1 MAEKLQHR
9 VSCTTLRSLLK
20 QAGLSWKK
28 SKKVLA
34 KANPTQRA
42 EFVARFQDWFG
53 QLYQGKVR
61 LIYVDEAHLHQD
73 MELGYRWSTVG
84 EPDWVPS
91 TSPLSKI
98 GLTGMG
104 LMILAMVNVSSGIK
118 VLATVTTPLIFCNTW
133 LMGWGFLADIVKPL
147 LCANKRPPWAFSLI
161 QLPSYS
167 PDLNPIEGLW
177 KWMREDLTQHH
188 CYKYLY
194 QLEHACL
201 AFIERINLDPETIIS
216 RLWPKFELDPD
227 YEKVL
232 FSF

>member
-34 KANPTQRA
+34 KANPSQRA

-73 MELGYRWSTVG
+73 MELGYHWSAVG

-133 LMGWGFLADIVKPL
+133 LNGTLSLTNKPLSFGMGLPGIVKSL
-147 LCANKRPPWAFSLI
+147 LCANKRPPWAF
-161 QLPSYS
+161 PSF
-167 PDLNPIEGLW
+167 NFQVTV
-177 KWMREDLTQHH
+177 LT
-188 CYKYLY
+188 
-194 QLEHACL
+194 
-201 AFIERINLDPETIIS
+201 
-216 RLWPKFELDPD
+216 
-227 YEKVL
+227 
-232 FSF
+232 

>member
-1 MAEKLQHR
+1 MDEKLQHR

-73 MELGYRWSTVG
+73 MELGYRWSAVG

-98 GLTGMG
+98 GLTDMG
-104 LMILAMVNVSSGIK
+104 L
-118 VLATVTTPLIFCNTW
+118 
-133 LMGWGFLADIVKPL
+133 
-147 LCANKRPPWAFSLI
+147 
-161 QLPSYS
+161 
-167 PDLNPIEGLW
+167 
-177 KWMREDLTQHH
+177 
-188 CYKYLY
+188 
-194 QLEHACL
+194 
-201 AFIERINLDPETIIS
+201 
-216 RLWPKFELDPD
+216 
-227 YEKVL
+227 
-232 FSF
+232 

>member
-28 SKKVLA
+28 SKKVLV

-73 MELGYRWSTVG
+73 MELGYRWSAVG

-133 LMGWGFLADIVKPL
+133 LNGTLV
-147 LCANKRPPWAFSLI
+147 
-161 QLPSYS
+161 
-167 PDLNPIEGLW
+167 PD
-177 KWMREDLTQHH
+177 Q
-188 CYKYLY
+188 
-194 QLEHACL
+194 Q
-201 AFIERINLDPETIIS
+201 TIIIWDGAS
-216 RLWPKFELDPD
+216 
-227 YEKVL
+227 
-232 FSF
+232 